1 MSIAVRSDDRSPLV
15 PPATFALVVA
25 LVGVHFLRW
34 TVLRPEVLVD
44 ALAFHRGDLDAG
56 RWWSAAT
63 YSLVQP
69 SAMILALAVYVLL
82 VFGPRLERLWG
93 PRRFMG
99 FGAFAALGG
108 WMVHLFVGGAA
119 PLLGA
124 TSLALG
130 VLAAHA
136 LRWGAEE
143 RVLAGGFTVR
153 TRWAAAFVA
162 AVLLLAALQEPI
174 GGGAAALAHLGGLGS
189 AWLFTRATHVLLV
202 ERIREGVSAQPD
214 EPPED
219 QPPRAV
225 PKSSPRARGQRETI
239 DDVVARSNAAAAR
252 RRSEPERPAPPRA
265 AAEPQAPP
273 TVDAILDKILTH
285 GLDGLTDEERRI
297 LDDHSRRLRDS

>member
-1 MSIAVRSDDRSPLV
+1 MRPAADPTARAPLV
-15 PPATFALVVA
+15 PPATSALVVA

-34 TVLRPEVLVD
+34 TVLRPEVLVE

-69 SAMILALAVYVLL
+69 SAVLLALAVYVLL
-82 VFGPRLERLWG
+82 VFGPRLERIWG
-93 PRRFMG
+93 ARRFLS
-99 FGAFAALGG
+99 FSAFAALGG
-108 WMVHLFVGGAA
+108 WMVHLFVGGTA

-130 VLAAHA
+130 IVGAHA
-136 LRWGAEE
+136 MRWGAEE
-143 RVLAGGFTVR
+143 RILAGGFTVR
-153 TRWAAAFVA
+153 VRWAAAFVA
-162 AVLLLAALQEPI
+162 AVLLLTALQEPV
-174 GGGAAALAHLGGLGS
+174 GGGAAALAHLGGLAS
-189 AWLFTRATHVLLV
+189 AWLFTRATQVLLV

-214 EPPED
+214 DPPED

-252 RRSEPERPAPPRA
+252 RRSEPQPRA
-265 AAEPQAPP
+265 AAEPHAPP